1 MSLEITPKDAVT
13 GLKRLF
19 MANKVPMLV
28 GSPGIG
34 KSDLI
39 NDLAK
44 AVNVEVRDLRLAQA
58 DPTDLLGFPIV
69 NDSSKRMQYAPP
81 SLFPLEGI
89 DEVPEGKN
97 GWLIFLDEMNSATPN
112 LQSAAYKIVL
122 DRMVGE
128 HKLHPKTWIVCA
140 GNKMTDK
147 AVVNRLSTA
156 MQSRLIHLNLVT
168 SHTDWLDWAN
178 SHDIDHRVISFVKF
192 RPERLHT
199 FDPNHKDDTF
209 ACPRTWHFLSDI
221 VKGRDDFEYI
231 DYALMS
237 GTVGQ
242 GPATEFKAYCE
253 IYESLPTIEDM
264 IDHPAQV
271 RIPGDSEPDKQ
282 YAVTTLISHNMD
294 EENIEALLKVTN
306 KLPPEMQLLTL
317 KDVYSRSPN
326 LKGHPLI
333 IDWVNKNAHLMV
345 G

>member
-1 MSLEITPKDAVT
+1 MLDITPKDASE

-19 MANKVPMLV
+19 KADKVPMLV

-34 KSDLI
+34 KSDII

-44 AVNVEVRDLRLAQA
+44 SVNVEVRDLRLAQA

-69 NDSSKRMQYAPP
+69 DKAGIRMKYAPP
-81 SLFPLEGI
+81 SLFPLKGI
-89 DEVPEGKN
+89 DKIPEGKN

-112 LQSAAYKIVL
+112 LQSAAYKVVL

-128 HKLHPKTWIVCA
+128 YELHPNTWIVCA
-140 GNKMTDK
+140 GNKKTDK
-147 AVVNRLSTA
+147 AVVNKLSTA
-156 MQSRLIHLNLVT
+156 MQSRLIHMNLSV
-168 SHTDWLDWAN
+168 SHKDWLEWAN
-178 SHDIDHRVISFVKF
+178 TNGIDHRVISFIKF

-199 FDPNHKDDTF
+199 FDPNHSDDTF
-209 ACPRTWHFLSDI
+209 ACPRTWSFLSDI
-221 VKGRDDFEYI
+221 IASREDF
-231 DYALMS
+231 DYTDYVLMS

-264 IDHPAQV
+264 LQNPHGIQMPD
-271 RIPGDSEPDKQ
+271 EPDKQ
-282 YAVTTLISHNMD
+282 YALTTLVSHNMN
-294 EENIEALLKVTN
+294 EQNITQLLVVVN

-317 KDVYSRSPN
+317 KDVYSKTPA
-326 LKGHPLI
+326 LKGHQLI
-333 IDWVNKNAHLMV
+333 LDWVNKNAHLMV